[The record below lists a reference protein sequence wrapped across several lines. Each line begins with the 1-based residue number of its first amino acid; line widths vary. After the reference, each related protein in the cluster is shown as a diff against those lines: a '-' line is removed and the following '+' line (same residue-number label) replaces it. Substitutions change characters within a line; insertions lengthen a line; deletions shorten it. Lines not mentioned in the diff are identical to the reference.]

1 VIPRYYP
8 QVPPRE
14 KVGLAPLVAVG
25 LVVWMLA
32 HHGLIDLSD
41 LRDLGRDLGKVPNH
55 THHAPHAKR
64 HNDGAAT
71 APPPASAPGSGGRLS
86 PASIYAYARRAGF
99 TPAEARVAT
108 AIAMAESGGRPRAHN
123 PVPPDDSYCLMQVNM
138 LGALGPERRARFHL
152 RSNSDLYDPATC
164 MRAAYSISG
173 GGSSWQ
179 PWTTYTRGS
188 YRSYLALSDQLGR
201 G

>member
-14 KVGLAPLVAVG
+14 KVGLMPLVAIG
-25 LVVWMLA
+25 LVVWMLG
-32 HHGLIDLSD
+32 HHGVIDLSD
-41 LRDLGRDLGKVPNH
+41 LSGLGKVPNH
-55 THHAPHAKR
+55 THHAKR
-64 HNDGAAT
+64 QHVA
-71 APPPASAPGSGGRLS
+71 APPPAPAPSDGRLS

-99 TPAEARVAT
+99 TPSEARVAT
-108 AIAMAESGGRPRAHN
+108 AIALAESGGRPGAHN

-138 LGALGPERRARFHL
+138 LGALGPERRARFNL
-152 RSNSDLYDPATC
+152 RSNSDLYDPAVC

-188 YRSYLALSDQLGR
+188 YRQYLALSDQAR
-201 G
+201 R

>member
-25 LVVWMLA
+25 LVVWMLG

-41 LRDLGRDLGKVPNH
+41 LRDLGKVPNH
-55 THHAPHAKR
+55 ATHHHAKR
-64 HNDGAAT
+64 HADATPAPAPAPATSGA
-71 APPPASAPGSGGRLS
+71 RLS

-108 AIAMAESGGRPRAHN
+108 AIALAESGGHPRAHN

-152 RSNSDLYDPATC
+152 RSNSDLYDPAVC

-188 YRSYLALSDQLGR
+188 YQSYLALSNQLGR